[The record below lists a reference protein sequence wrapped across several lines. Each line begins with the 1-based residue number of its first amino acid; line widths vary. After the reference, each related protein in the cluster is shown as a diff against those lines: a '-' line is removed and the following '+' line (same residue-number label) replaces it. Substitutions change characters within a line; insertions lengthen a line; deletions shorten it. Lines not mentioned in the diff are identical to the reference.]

1 MRFVNTFLILFITSS
16 LFAFEPYNF
25 TITAKKGDG
34 IFSILRKYKLLDH
47 SCSKSRFLELN
58 NIQITDH
65 LQIGKEYKLP
75 IKIYKYNGTSI
86 RTTIGI
92 DSWEQAVRIKEYN
105 ELIHTKNIRKTNY
118 TDSNILW
125 VPYHELHCADA
136 KTGKETVEISSTKPK
151 LIKKGQFKQVD
162 LFGKD
167 HKIVEIKDNS
177 LAGEVYY
184 LVSGHGGPDPGAMCT
199 KECSN
204 HLCEDEYAYDIV
216 LRLARYLISHGA
228 TAHVV
233 IQDKNDGIRSDWD
246 LECDTDER
254 CNGAKLPLNQ
264 KKRLRQRAS
273 HINTLYA
280 KHKKKGAK
288 KQVAVMIHVDSY
300 GDANKRQD
308 AYFYHHKTSKSS
320 KKLAE
325 SLRNTFAEKYNMYQK
340 GRGYKGFVKT
350 RNLYMI
356 NHTLPSSVY
365 VELANIQNHEDRK
378 RLVDPS
384 NREALAK
391 WMYEGLTDVKM

>member
-1 MRFVNTFLILFITSS
+1 M
-16 LFAFEPYNF
+16 
-25 TITAKKGDG
+25 ITAKKGDG
-34 IFSILRKYKLLDH
+34 IFSVLRKYKLLDH
-47 SCSKSRFLELN
+47 SCSKARFLELN

-75 IKIYKYNGTSI
+75 IKIYQYNGTSI

-92 DSWEQAVRIKEYN
+92 ESWEQAVRIKKYN
-105 ELIHTKNIRKTNY
+105 ELIHTKKIRKTNY
-118 TDSNILW
+118 ADSNILW
-125 VPYHELHCADA
+125 VPYHELHCTDA
-136 KTGKETVEISSTKPK
+136 KTGKETVEISAEKPK
-151 LIKKGQFKQVD
+151 IIKKGKFKQVD

-167 HKIVEIKDNS
+167 HKVVEIKDNS

-228 TAHVV
+228 TTHIV
-233 IQDKNDGIRSDWD
+233 IQDKNDGIRSEAE

-273 HINTLYA
+273 HINSLYS
-280 KHKKKGAK
+280 KHKKQGAK
-288 KQVAVMIHVDSY
+288 KQVAIMIHVDSY
-300 GDANKRQD
+300 GDASKRQD
-308 AYFYHHKTSKSS
+308 AYFYHHKTSRTS
-320 KKLAE
+320 KKLAV
-325 SLRNTFAEKYNMYQK
+325 SLRNTFREKYNMYQK

-356 NHTLPSSVY
+356 NNTLPSSVY
-365 VELANIQNHEDRK
+365 VELANIQNSDDRE
-378 RLVDPS
+378 RLVMAS

-391 WMYEGLTDVKM
+391 WMFEGLAKVKI